1 MTVPL
6 DRHYLVELQVSA
18 ERVSQLRR
26 IVAAHLRHWSLELHI
41 RPVCRAV
48 EELLTNVQRHV
59 GDDNTCVLELRWSG
73 RHLTVSVADNGSD
86 MPRLLQEGGG
96 LSRVMALSDSWG
108 TCRTA
113 EGKVVWFTRYAQE
126 PQHIELV
133 PLPPLPGVRESRRAP
148 AAVVEEFPT
157 AAPVRTDAPALRIPD
172 RRGPCMPEACDPRRN
187 GAGSGASVPAC
198 RGDR

>member
-18 ERVSQLRR
+18 ERVDQLRR
-26 IVAAHLRHWSLELHI
+26 IVAAHLRHWSLELHV

-48 EELLTNVQRHV
+48 EELLTNVHRHV
-59 GDDNTCVLELRWSG
+59 GDDNRCVVELRWSG
-73 RHLTVSVADNGSD
+73 RHLTVSVADNGSE
-86 MPRLLQEGGG
+86 MPRLLHEGGG

-133 PLPPLPGVRESRRAP
+133 PLPPLPGVREFRLPP
-148 AAVVEEFPT
+148 AAVAEIPEPVPASADETVPVAAGIEETVPE
-157 AAPVRTDAPALRIPD
+157 AAPAL
-172 RRGPCMPEACDPRRN
+172 
-187 GAGSGASVPAC
+187 V
-198 RGDR
+198 